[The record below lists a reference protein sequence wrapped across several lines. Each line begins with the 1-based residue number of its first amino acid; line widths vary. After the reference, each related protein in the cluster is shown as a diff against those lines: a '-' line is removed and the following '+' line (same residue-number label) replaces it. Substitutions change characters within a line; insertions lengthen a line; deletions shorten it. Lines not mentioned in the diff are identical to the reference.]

1 MVIKSLIILSLLF
14 NSVGLHGLS
23 AKLDDA
29 VVRDRSG
36 AEKVAGAA
44 SDVHIGLPDIMPR
57 PKVRERALRA
67 SANAKQYL
75 LIDADS
81 GVVLAQNGKNTQV
94 SIASTTKI
102 MTAIVALENYE
113 LADVATISADA
124 TSQVPSVAYLKIG
137 EKI

>member
-44 SDVHIGLPDIMPR
+44 SD
-57 PKVRERALRA
+57 
-67 SANAKQYL
+67 
-75 LIDADS
+75 
-81 GVVLAQNGKNTQV
+81 T
-94 SIASTTKI
+94 
-102 MTAIVALENYE
+102 
-113 LADVATISADA
+113 
-124 TSQVPSVAYLKIG
+124 
-137 EKI
+137 